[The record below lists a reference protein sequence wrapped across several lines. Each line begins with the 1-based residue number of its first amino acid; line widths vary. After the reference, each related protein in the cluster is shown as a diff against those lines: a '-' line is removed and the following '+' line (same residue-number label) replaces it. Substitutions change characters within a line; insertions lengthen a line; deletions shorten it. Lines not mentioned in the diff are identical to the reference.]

1 MKIFIW
7 EGVLTDY
14 TDGMAVAYAET
25 LEEALLE
32 LDKKQNYPDFHMSRE
47 LGEPTTIIDCD
58 NDKTPQSFFVYGG
71 G

>member
-25 LEEALLE
+25 LEDAMA
-32 LDKKQNYPDFHMSRE
+32 DFEEYVSDQ
-47 LGEPTTIIDCD
+47 LGCPTTVIDCEK
-58 NDKTPQSFFVYGG
+58 DKNTFTVYVYGG